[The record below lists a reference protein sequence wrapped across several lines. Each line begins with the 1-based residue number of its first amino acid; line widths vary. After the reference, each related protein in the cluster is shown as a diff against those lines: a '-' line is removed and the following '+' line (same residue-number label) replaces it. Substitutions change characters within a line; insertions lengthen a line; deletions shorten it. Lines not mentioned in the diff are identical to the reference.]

1 MSEER
6 SDQTGSAV
14 EREIAHKVAGKGGA
28 MVIVVV
34 VLALVLLMAFNMN

>member
-14 EREIAHKVAGKGGA
+14 EPEIAHKVSGKGGA
-28 MVIVVV
+28 TVILVV